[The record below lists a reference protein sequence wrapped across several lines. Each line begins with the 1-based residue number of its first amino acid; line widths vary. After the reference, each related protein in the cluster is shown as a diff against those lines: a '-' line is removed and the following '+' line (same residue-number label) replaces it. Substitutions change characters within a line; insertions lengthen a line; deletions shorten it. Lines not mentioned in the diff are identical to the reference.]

1 MTHTILAFAGS
12 APVKVIPAWIW
23 LLLIAAGVVASVTDL
38 RSTRIPNWLTLPLL
52 AGGLL
57 YASAQ
62 GGLPAVGQAGAGVV
76 AAGLPLVIAY
86 ILFGGGAGDAK
97 LMIAFGSWL
106 GGDAS
111 IILTLGVAVTGFLQS
126 MTVIISRHGLR
137 DVPITILHS
146 LGMVQFAAAQA
157 VRGKFIGPVE
167 DEGIVPNAPNRVS
180 RPRPKGWIPFAPA
193 ILAGTILAWWYW
205 EHRGALR

>member
-1 MTHTILAFAGS
+1 MTHTILAFAGP
-12 APVKVIPAWIW
+12 APAQVIPAWIW
-23 LLLIAAGVVASVTDL
+23 LLLIAAGVVASITDL
-38 RSTRIPNWLTLPLL
+38 RNTRIPNWLTLPLL
-52 AGGLL
+52 VGGLL

-62 GGLPAVGQAGAGVV
+62 GLPAVGQALGGMV
-76 AAGLPLVIAY
+76 AAGSSLVLAY

-106 GGDAS
+106 GFDAS
-111 IILTLGVAVTGFLQS
+111 IILMLGVAITGFVES
-126 MTVIISRHGLR
+126 MVIIISRHGLR

-146 LGMVQFAAAQA
+146 FGMVQFAAKQA
-157 VRGKFIGPVE
+157 VQGNFIGPVE

-193 ILAGTILAWWYW
+193 ILAGTIVAWWYW
-205 EHRGALR
+205 EQYGVLL